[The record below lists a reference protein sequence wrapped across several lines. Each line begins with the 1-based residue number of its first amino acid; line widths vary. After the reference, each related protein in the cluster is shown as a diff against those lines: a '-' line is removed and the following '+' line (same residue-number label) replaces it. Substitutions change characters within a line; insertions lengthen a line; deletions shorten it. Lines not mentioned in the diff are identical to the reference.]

1 MAKGRPSML
10 VHGLLGPL
18 ENLEED
24 IEKQMLSC
32 SYPSPELD
40 LFSRLNRRA

>member
-24 IEKQMLSC
+24 IEKQMLS
-32 SYPSPELD
+32 SPELD
-40 LFSRLNRRA
+40 LFSRLNMRA

>member
-24 IEKQMLSC
+24 IEKQILSC
-32 SYPSPELD
+32 SYPVPELD
-40 LFSRLNRRA
+40 LFSRLNMRA

>member
-10 VHGLLGPL
+10 VRGLLGPL

-24 IEKQMLSC
+24 IEKQMLS
-32 SYPSPELD
+32 SPELD
-40 LFSRLNRRA
+40 LFSRLNMRA

>member
-10 VHGLLGPL
+10 GRGLLGPL

-32 SYPSPELD
+32 SYPLPELD
-40 LFSRLNRRA
+40 LFSRLNMRA

>member
-24 IEKQMLSC
+24 IEKQMLS
-32 SYPSPELD
+32 SPELD
-40 LFSRLNRRA
+40 LFSQLNMRA